1 MFLELDMCSGK
12 LKDGGE
18 FYSVAFYLLWEKLKF
33 SGELFL
39 LHAGLGRE
47 EKK

>member
-12 LKDGGE
+12 LKDSGE
-18 FYSVAFYLLWEKLKF
+18 FYSVALYLLWEKLKF
-33 SGELFL
+33 SVELFL
-39 LHAGLGRE
+39 SHPGLGRE